1 MDGNIEFL
9 NTLYQT
15 AKMGEDN
22 IKTILK
28 TVNAEEIKT
37 DLQTQMNGYN
47 TFSYRVQQEM
57 TKHDDVPKENGP
69 MQKLMAYTGVR
80 MNTMKD
86 ASPSH
91 IAEMLIQGSTMGIIQ
106 ETETLKKYPDAD
118 EPIKQIAQDLIQF
131 EQNSIERL
139 KQYL

>member
-57 TKHDDVPKENGP
+57 TKHGTWLSP
-69 MQKLMAYTGVR
+69 A
-80 MNTMKD
+80 NTE
-86 ASPSH
+86 ARSRRSP
-91 IAEMLIQGSTMGIIQ
+91 AT
-106 ETETLKKYPDAD
+106 
-118 EPIKQIAQDLIQF
+118 
-131 EQNSIERL
+131 NS
-139 KQYL
+139 